1 MGLDRGSRNVPLAI
15 VGMACRLPGAPGLDA
30 FWQLLVEGRSAV
42 ALLPADRFDR
52 ELYYDPRPGNRNQS
66 YTDLGAIVSRG
77 DVDDLPVSPG
87 FARKTDITHRIMC
100 QVASEAFRHAGLDPC
115 DLPQRN
121 TGVYVGH
128 TIGSGLAGDAYH
140 ALGIEESL
148 ECLREPGVLDEFDS
162 IQKQTLIEELTAR
175 VRSEN
180 SSERA
185 GDPDLGSPMAAG
197 LISKAFGLSGPFV
210 SVNSAC
216 ASSLQALVIA
226 ARALQRGAIDMA
238 LVGGASV
245 CSRDWL
251 VLFSQST
258 ALSASGSRP
267 FDHRADGLVVAEGYV
282 ALVVKT
288 LEQAH
293 ADGSRIQAVIR
304 GLGISTDGK
313 GRSLWAP
320 RSEGQVA
327 AIRRA
332 YRAGVDLADVGYIEA
347 HATATQL
354 GDATEIESL
363 SEAFSGVLP
372 AGKKIPIA
380 SVKAN
385 IGHALEAA
393 GLAGVLKAVLCLQ
406 KGTIPGA
413 INIDRLNPKID
424 WERAPF
430 FVPQETIPWP
440 DAAPGKPRRAGVNAF
455 GIGGLNVHVVLD
467 ASCEVKAAPATRSR
481 LAPSHSN
488 EGIAVVGLGCVF
500 PDCGANNVAAFRELL
515 RSAREAIQLR
525 TNGTSPSGGRFGLV
539 DVRAGERE
547 AIPGSR
553 KDRFDYDWR
562 RHRIPPKEIELAD
575 PLQFMALD
583 AADQAIQDAGYHAR
597 STPPERTGVV
607 VGTEFTGD
615 FDFRLQLALR
625 LPHTQKLLREQLRSA
640 RISDARSADIVH
652 AFAERW
658 HARWPV
664 LLDGTGSFS
673 ASSLAVRIVK
683 SWNLMGGAAALD
695 SGATSGMA
703 ALSAS
708 IDLLDAGDCDLMIC
722 GAAHRASNP
731 AALAALERAG
741 ALSRTSPSRPFEY
754 GGNGYVPG
762 EGAVVLAL
770 KRLSDARRDN
780 DRVHAVLH
788 GISACYDQSRQAIA
802 NSLQTAITRAGW
814 RPQDLAFVLCDAC
827 GVAPIDEPLVRGV
840 IASQQGCARTEPL
853 ILGSVVRQIGHTG
866 AASSLASLLAAIL
879 AVHEEDAL
887 NGVLG
892 CESPLAPIVRN
903 RAVVRCSKPRTPFRS
918 SGSTDCVK
926 SAVISQDRGLAYCAL
941 IEQAPAPQESLDL
954 LRQPTAAIAASFS
967 Y

>member
-1 MGLDRGSRNVPLAI
+1 MGLNRRSRNVPLAI

-30 FWQLLVEGRSAV
+30 FWQMLVEGRSAV
-42 ALLPADRFDR
+42 APLPADRFDR
-52 ELYYDPRPGNRNQS
+52 ELYYDPRPGNRNKS
-66 YTDLGAIVSRG
+66 YTDLGSIVSRG
-77 DVDDLPVSPG
+77 DVDEVPVSPG
-87 FARKTDITHRIMC
+87 LARKTDITHLITC
-100 QVASEAFRHAGLDPC
+100 QVAADAFRHAGLDPC

-140 ALGIEESL
+140 ALGIDESL
-148 ECLREPGVLDEFDS
+148 ECLREPGVLDELDS
-162 IQKQTLIEELTAR
+162 IEKQTLIKELAAR
-175 VRSEN
+175 VRSET
-180 SSERA
+180 SPERA

-226 ARALQRGAIDMA
+226 ARALQRGTIGMA

-258 ALSASGSRP
+258 ALSATGSRP
-267 FDHRADGLVVAEGYV
+267 FDHRADGLVVAEAYV

-288 LEQAH
+288 LEQAR
-293 ADGSRIQAVIR
+293 ADGSPIQAVIR

-332 YRAGVDLADVGYIEA
+332 YGAGVEAADVGYIEA

-372 AGKKIPIA
+372 ANKKIPIA

-393 GLAGVLKAVLCLQ
+393 GLVGVLKGVLCLQ
-406 KGTIPGA
+406 KGMIPGA

-424 WERAPF
+424 WQRAPF

-440 DAAPGKPRRAGVNAF
+440 DALPGKPRRAGVNAF

-467 ASCEVKAAPATRSR
+467 ATCDVKAAPATRSR
-481 LAPSHSN
+481 FAPSYAGES
-488 EGIAVVGLGCVF
+488 IAVVGLGCVF
-500 PDCGANNVAAFRELL
+500 PDAGANNVAAFRDLL
-515 RSAREAIQLR
+515 RSGRDVVGML
-525 TNGTSPSGGRFGLV
+525 TSG
-539 DVRAGERE
+539 
-547 AIPGSR
+547 GSR
-553 KDRFDYDWR
+553 KVRFHYDWR

-583 AADQAIQDAGYHAR
+583 AADQALQDAGYHAR

-640 RISDARSADIVH
+640 GISDARSADIVH

-664 LLDGTGSFS
+664 MLDGTGSFS

-722 GAAHRASNP
+722 GAAHRAWNP
-731 AALAALERAG
+731 AALAALQRAG
-741 ALSRTSPSRPFEY
+741 ALSRTSPNQPFDY
-754 GGNGYVPG
+754 GGSGYVPG
-762 EGAVVLAL
+762 EGAVMLAL

-780 DRVHAVLH
+780 DRVYAVLH
-788 GISACYDQSRQAIA
+788 GVAACYDQSRQAIA

-879 AVHEEDAL
+879 ALHEEDAFG
-887 NGVLG
+887 GVFG
-892 CESPLAPIVRN
+892 CDSPVAPLVRN
-903 RAVVRCSKPRTPFRS
+903 RATVRCCKPRTPFRRT
-918 SGSTDCVK
+918 GSTDCVK
-926 SAVISQDRGLAYCAL
+926 SAVISQDRGLAYCAV

-954 LRQPTAAIAASFS
+954 LRQPTAAIAASIS
-967 Y
+967 N

>member
-1 MGLDRGSRNVPLAI
+1 MGLDRRSRNASLAI
-15 VGMACRLPGAPGLDA
+15 VGMACRLPGAPGVDA

-42 ALLPADRFDR
+42 APLPADRFDR
-52 ELYYDPRPGNRNQS
+52 ELYYDPRPGNRNKS

-77 DVDDLPVSPG
+77 NVDEVPVSPG
-87 FARKTDITHRIMC
+87 LARKTDITHRIMC
-100 QVASEAFRHAGLDPC
+100 QVAADAFRHAGLDPC

-128 TIGSGLAGDAYH
+128 TIGSGFAGDAYH

-148 ECLREPGVLDEFDS
+148 ECLREPGVLDELDS
-162 IQKQTLIEELTAR
+162 IEKQSLIEELAAR
-175 VRSEN
+175 VRSET
-180 SSERA
+180 SPERA
-185 GDPDLGSPMAAG
+185 GDPNLRSPMAAG

-226 ARALQRGAIDMA
+226 ARALQRGSIDMA

-258 ALSASGSRP
+258 ALSATGSRP
-267 FDHRADGLVVAEGYV
+267 FDHRADGLVVAEAYV

-288 LEQAH
+288 LEQAR
-293 ADGSRIQAVIR
+293 ADGSPIQAVIR

-332 YRAGVDLADVGYIEA
+332 YGAGVDLADVDYIEA

-363 SEAFSGVLP
+363 TEAFSGVLP
-372 AGKKIPIA
+372 VGKKLPIA

-406 KGTIPGA
+406 KEMIPGA
-413 INIDRLNPKID
+413 INIERLNPKID
-424 WERAPF
+424 WQRAPF
-430 FVPQETIPWP
+430 FVPQKAIPWP
-440 DAAPGKPRRAGVNAF
+440 DGRPGKPRRAGVNAF

-467 ASCEVKAAPATRSR
+467 AFCDVKTPLATRSR
-481 LAPSHSN
+481 SAPSPAG
-488 EGIAVVGLGCVF
+488 EPVAVIGLGCVF
-500 PDCGANNVAAFRELL
+500 PHASANNVPAFRDLL
-515 RSAREAIQLR
+515 RSGHDMVGKL
-525 TNGTSPSGGRFGLV
+525 TSGGNHNDSFH
-539 DVRAGERE
+539 
-547 AIPGSR
+547 
-553 KDRFDYDWR
+553 YDWR

-583 AADQAIQDAGYHAR
+583 AADQALQDAGYHAR
-597 STPPERTGVV
+597 STPPERTGVI

-640 RISDARSADIVH
+640 GISNARSTDIVH
-652 AFAERW
+652 AFAEKW

-664 LLDGTGSFS
+664 MLDGTGSFS

-708 IDLLDAGDCDLMIC
+708 IDLLNAGDCDLMIC
-722 GAAHRASNP
+722 GAAHRAWNP
-731 AALAALERAG
+731 AALAALQRAG
-741 ALSRTSPSRPFEY
+741 ALPRTSLSQPFEY
-754 GGNGYVPG
+754 GGSGYVPG
-762 EGAVVLAL
+762 EGAVVFAL

-788 GISACYDQSRQAIA
+788 GVAACYDQSRRAIA

-827 GVAPIDEPLVRGV
+827 GVAAIDDALVRGV
-840 IASQQGCARTEPL
+840 IASQQGRTRSEPL
-853 ILGSVVRQIGHTG
+853 TLGSVVRQIGHTG
-866 AASSLASLLAAIL
+866 AASSLASLMAAIL
-879 AVHEEDAL
+879 ASHEEDAL
-887 NGVLG
+887 SGVFG
-892 CESPLAPIVRN
+892 CDSPVAPLRRNREIVR
-903 RAVVRCSKPRTPFRS
+903 CTEPKTPFRR
-918 SGSTDCVK
+918 SGSTGCVK
-926 SAVISQDRGLAYCAL
+926 SAVISQDRGLAYCAV
-941 IEQAPAPQESLDL
+941 IEHEPVPQQSLEL
-954 LRQPTAAIAASFS
+954 LRQPTAAIAASLS
-967 Y
+967 YR